1 MARTIIE
8 FHLTGKPAS
17 VNGSTERKNS
27 WKDQVYRTVTAMYS
41 NGKVGEKLTL
51 KVFYFPHNQQYCDVD
66 NGLKYT
72 IDGMAP
78 VLMTNDRNVTRIIA
92 ERFPKSPGASL
103 VVSLSIAPYIANLI
117 AMRETNNTPDY
128 ITLVKLEEY
137 ECNGGN
143 LW

>member
-17 VNGSTERKNS
+17 VNGSTERKKS
-27 WKDQVYRTVTAMYS
+27 WKDLVCRTVTAMYS
-41 NGKVGEKLTL
+41 KGKVGERLTL

-78 VLMTNDRNVTRIIA
+78 VLMTNDRNVTRIIV
-92 ERFPKSPGASL
+92 ERFTKTPGASL
-103 VVSLSIAPYIANLI
+103 VVPLNIASDIANLI
-117 AMRETNNTPDY
+117 NLRETSKIPDY
-128 ITLVKLEEY
+128 YTLVKLEEY
-137 ECNGGN
+137 ECNGGS